1 MEGAIQLSPK
11 NKKIMK
17 KNFCFIRVGDAEVS
31 GRNPRDCERLVAQA
45 SKLAENQPVTIVHS
59 GSTIKTGNME
69 QATNS
74 TKVTGVLSNQAPV
87 SIRTPL
93 GSVTG
98 SSMVKTG
105 ACLLATELVYWGI
118 KWTYKWVC
126 NKYFKKD
133 EPVSELPDLSDDD
146 DVETQAEGSNV
157 TDSESG
163 INLQG
168 SSSDDLFSRPS
179 TDDDSKWVVCGYM
192 KVGQVNLIVAGGGV
206 GKTIIMVQIA
216 LAVAKG
222 TRPEFLPDECCA
234 SVKLPVFYYRLEDF
248 SDELAGKYGKGK
260 VFNGSSIT
268 WFLPRD
274 LKEFSLNG
282 FIEHL
287 KTLAERLTEDSLVCI
302 DPATKLGGYKHSE
315 FIKGVEDAKAIANE
329 RGFILTP
336 VATIHLD
343 EIEDW
348 KYLSLNNIKGG
359 DKALQLAGSVT
370 AIRRER
376 TDLDHRFLQSLKEPK
391 GSPKPFYGNVLV
403 CKAVEEELDEN
414 NRYLH
419 YEFECIKEETLAR
432 PEKPKAQ
439 ADDKEYDSVPPKPS
453 TPPNQ
458 KITPEILKII
468 QEGLRKGMKVKDIAV
483 QIWKRAKVQ
492 LNEDYLRKFIKNNF
506 E

>member
-1 MEGAIQLSPK
+1 MGLVDYCK
-11 NKKIMK
+11 NQWDQFRMDIKVDLNDSKIVK
-17 KNFCFIRVGDAEVS
+17 TLAGLVGVGCGTASAYNFCKKEASPRAGAVSVIFSAVFFLLYLFMENKDDERKEQEYDQESEKKREEGDNYIRKREADAECYRRKREADAAYYRS
-31 GRNPRDCERLVAQA
+31 KRETDAQ
-45 SKLAENQPVTIVHS
+45 
-59 GSTIKTGNME
+59 
-69 QATNS
+69 
-74 TKVTGVLSNQAPV
+74 
-87 SIRTPL
+87 
-93 GSVTG
+93 
-98 SSMVKTG
+98 
-105 ACLLATELVYWGI
+105 Y
-118 KWTYKWVC
+118 
-126 NKYFKKD
+126 KKD
-133 EPVSELPDLSDDD
+133 SSQQTIDD

-302 DPATKLGGYKHSE
+302 DPATKLDGYKHSE

-329 RGFILTP
+329 RGFVLTP

>member
-1 MEGAIQLSPK
+1 MEKYEDFVL
-11 NKKIMK
+11 NNLKKHNDTECDVIKTAAETSCKMMK
-17 KNFCFIRVGDAEVS
+17 KSTEVAS
-31 GRNPRDCERLVAQA
+31 DLQECKRKAQA
-45 SKLAENQPVTIVHS
+45 TREEW
-59 GSTIKTGNME
+59 KTMNME
-69 QATNS
+69 MEKHQNA
-74 TKVTGVLSNQAPV
+74 V
-87 SIRTPL
+87 
-93 GSVTG
+93 
-98 SSMVKTG
+98 
-105 ACLLATELVYWGI
+105 
-118 KWTYKWVC
+118 
-126 NKYFKKD
+126 
-133 EPVSELPDLSDDD
+133 
-146 DVETQAEGSNV
+146 GSNCGYV
-157 TDSESG
+157 TDSESD
-163 INLQG
+163 INLG
-168 SSSDDLFSRPS
+168 GHSSDDLFSRPS

-302 DPATKLGGYKHSE
+302 DPATKLGGYKHPE

-391 GSPKPFYGNVLV
+391 GSPKPFNGNVLV

-432 PEKPKAQ
+432 PEKQKAQ
-439 ADDKEYDSVPPKPS
+439 SNPVFSARSPQPGRTSNNQTLFEEDDLLLKQWKE
-453 TPPNQ
+453 
-458 KITPEILKII
+458 
-468 QEGLRKGMKVKDIAV
+468 EGLNNEEIQKRFKAMGKHVSFKTISRHLKKVC
-483 QIWKRAKVQ
+483 
-492 LNEDYLRKFIKNNF
+492 
-506 E
+506 